1 MPRCPQTGT
10 RVGPWRG
17 EPKPGKR
24 GGRGAAP
31 APGAGCPRWGH
42 GPALGMT
49 AVPAA
54 SPVPE
59 CNGSVSPEK
68 GPLQVISATD
78 EIAKSVRTVPYANA
92 ETSPDAS
99 PAKENWEENRNSLA
113 EDIIPG
119 DFDGEKQCE
128 GKVQGSLSVRK
139 GRLYFMY
146 SRMNN
151 RCAMCISQ
159 KS

>member
-1 MPRCPQTGT
+1 MALGEGNQSPGREAGEEQLPL
-10 RVGPWRG
+10 RVQ
-17 EPKPGKR
+17 E
-24 GGRGAAP
+24 
-31 APGAGCPRWGH
+31 CPRWGH
-42 GPALGMT
+42 GPVLGMT
-49 AVPAA
+49 EVPAA

-113 EDIIPG
+113 QDIIPR

-128 GKVQGSLSVRK
+128 GKVQGC
-139 GRLYFMY
+139 F
-146 SRMNN
+146 
-151 RCAMCISQ
+151 
-159 KS
+159 